1 MILLFLES
9 PRNTL
14 KPLDFLI
21 RDIIMFKAQNVLIG
35 LVPLLMSQFTLAAT
49 ATGTLSVTANVV
61 DTCTVGTGSNLL
73 AFGTYTGVVSDV
85 NGLLFVT
92 CTAGD
97 TYSIALDVGTGAG
110 ASFTNRIL
118 TNPSPA
124 GTLQYNIYTT
134 APRTI
139 VWGDG
144 TAGTGTVAGTGNGA
158 SQSVTVFG
166 RIPAGQTVGVTPG
179 NYTDAVTIT
188 VTF

>member
-14 KPLDFLI
+14 KPLDFLV

-35 LVPLLMSQFTLAAT
+35 LVPLLMSQLTLAAT

-85 NGLLFVT
+85 NGSLFVT
-92 CTAGD
+92 CTASD
-97 TYSIALDVGTGAG
+97 TYSIALDVGIGG
-110 ASFTNRIL
+110 SFTNRIL
-118 TNPSPA
+118 TNPSPG

-134 APRTI
+134 APRTT

-144 TAGTGTVAGTGNGA
+144 TGVTGTVSGTGNGA
-158 SQSVTVFG
+158 SQSITVFG
-166 RIPAGQTVGVTPG
+166 RIPAGQTAGVTPG